1 MSDETNKINDSEKNV
16 DSKINPVVAQVILW
30 NLIASSTTSMGLL
43 AKQKSKNSE
52 NSEKSD
58 ENYWPVL

>member
-1 MSDETNKINDSEKNV
+1 MSDETNKINDSEKNA

-43 AKQKSKNSE
+43 AKQKSKNSD

>member
-43 AKQKSKNSE
+43 AKQKSKNSD